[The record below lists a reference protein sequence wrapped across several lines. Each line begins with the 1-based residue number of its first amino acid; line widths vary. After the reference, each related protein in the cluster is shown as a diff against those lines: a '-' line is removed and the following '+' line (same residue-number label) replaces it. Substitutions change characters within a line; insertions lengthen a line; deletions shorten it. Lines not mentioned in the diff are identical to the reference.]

1 MDDAGLDQI
10 LRRARQRDPDALREL
25 VDLYSPRVYGLIYRL
40 TGSRDAAEDLL
51 QMTFL
56 RVVRTIP
63 SYKHTGRFEAW
74 LFRIAANLV
83 RDRGRSLARQGRLQT
98 LHSVS
103 PDGANAAAF
112 RTRAVDAQPDE
123 ALARREASERLQRGL
138 VRLSVSEREIILLR
152 HFSDL
157 SFREIADLLNIP
169 LGTALSRAHRALA
182 RLRELLG
189 ESF

>member
-63 SYKHTGRFEAW
+63 SYEHTGRFEAW

-83 RDRGRSLARQGRLQT
+83 RDRGRSLARQGRVQPLE
-98 LHSVS
+98 SVS

-123 ALARREASERLQRGL
+123 TLARREASERLQRGL
-138 VRLSVSEREIILLR
+138 VQLSVSEREIILLR

-182 RLRELLG
+182 RLRDLLG

>member
-56 RVVRTIP
+56 RVVRTIS
-63 SYKHTGRFEAW
+63 SYEHTGRFEAW

-83 RDRGRSLARQGRLQT
+83 RDRGRSLARRGRVQSLD
-98 LHSVS
+98 SVS
-103 PDGANAAAF
+103 ADGANAAAF
-112 RTRAVDAQPDE
+112 RTRGVDARPDE
-123 ALARREASERLQRGL
+123 TLARREASEELQAGL
-138 VRLSVSEREIILLR
+138 VQLSVSEREIILLR

-182 RLRELLG
+182 RLREVLG
-189 ESF
+189 ESS